1 MKTRR
6 EFLVGDVAG
15 LFLLATPLA
24 SLAQQ
29 QSKVWRIGFLGIG
42 PASAYTEYVDALKEE
57 LRHLG
62 YAEGKH
68 IALEYRWAEYKYE
81 RLPELATELVRLQ
94 VDVIVTHGT
103 PATHAAR
110 NATAAIPIVMV
121 SVAEPVDSGLV
132 ASLARPGGNVTGL
145 SNLAAG
151 VISKHVELLT
161 QIAPGNI
168 VLAVLQ
174 NAANPRGMAPQL
186 KEAGAAARSLGL
198 RLQLFEVRAP
208 NDFDAAFVRIAAAR
222 TAGVVV
228 LADPLFLDHRHRI
241 AELASKNRVPTVFS
255 RNENVDAGGLMSYGA
270 SLIGQFRHAA
280 VYLDKVFKGARPG
293 DLPVEQPTR
302 FELVVNLKT
311 AKVLGITIPQSILV
325 RADRVIE

>member
-1 MKTRR
+1 MTTRR
-6 EFLVGDVAG
+6 EFLVGGGAG

-29 QSKVWRIGFLGIG
+29 QSKLWRIGFLGVA
-42 PASAYTEYVDALKEE
+42 PASTYPEYVDAFKAE
-57 LRHLG
+57 LHHLG

-68 IALEYRWAEYKYE
+68 IAFEYRYAEGKYE
-81 RLPELATELVRLQ
+81 RLPELASELVRMKL
-94 VDVIVTHGT
+94 DVIVTHVT
-103 PATHAAR
+103 PAARAAR
-110 NATAAIPIVMV
+110 NATAAIPIVMIGIG
-121 SVAEPVDSGLV
+121 EPVASGLV

-161 QIAPGNI
+161 QVAPGNAA
-168 VLAVLQ
+168 LAILQ
-174 NAANPRGMAPQL
+174 NAANPEGMAPQL
-186 KEAGAAARSLGL
+186 KEVGAAASSLGH

-208 NDFDAAFVRIAAAR
+208 NEFDAAFRRIATAR

-241 AELASKNRVPTVFS
+241 AELASKNRLPTVFS
-255 RNENVDAGGLMSYGA
+255 RSENVDAGGLMSYGS

-280 VYLDKVFKGARPG
+280 IYVDKILKGAKPA
-293 DLPVEQPTR
+293 DLPVEEPTR
-302 FELVVNLKT
+302 LELVVNLKT
-311 AKVLGITIPQSILV
+311 AKALGITIPQSILV